1 MQAIEPSPTSSSADN
16 TTSEFPLLWNVDL
29 HIMPLLYLN
38 YIITLID
45 RANIGNTKIEGML
58 ADLDMVGN
66 DYNIA
71 LIVYAVPFILLEFVV
86 EFGIQEISAGELY
99 FFSNI

>member
-1 MQAIEPSPTSSSADN
+1 
-16 TTSEFPLLWNVDL
+16 
-29 HIMPLLYLN
+29 MPLLYLN

-45 RANIGNTKIEGML
+45 RANIRNTKIEGIL

-71 LIVYAVPFILLEFVV
+71 LIVYTVPFILLEFVV

>member
-1 MQAIEPSPTSSSADN
+1 
-16 TTSEFPLLWNVDL
+16 
-29 HIMPLLYLN
+29 MPLLYLN

-86 EFGIQEISAGELY
+86 EFGVQEILAGELY